1 MRTISIQA
9 DGKHLDQIMEEWL
22 ARLVQA
28 IPVGPHGIKFD
39 GGLSSGTIVNHRAD
53 GRWTVSF
60 RPNPDGS
67 RRRAYSDPYAV
78 ARVII
83 AREHETAASVPAR
96 GVATAERQDTTQTRV
111 Q

>member
-9 DGKHLDQIMEEWL
+9 DGEHLDRIMQEWL
-22 ARLVQA
+22 AHLVLA

-39 GGLSSGTIVNHRAD
+39 GDLSDGTIVNRRAD

-60 RPNPDGS
+60 RPAGDGS
-67 RRRAYSDPYAV
+67 RRRHYASPSAV

-83 AREHETAASVPAR
+83 NRAHDEAAAL
-96 GVATAERQDTTQTRV
+96 D
-111 Q
+111 